1 MTRRAGG
8 LMVSELFGPTVQ
20 GEGPSTGQLASFAR
34 LSGCPLS
41 CRWCDTPW
49 TWDWTRYDRSAE
61 QHPMTIGEVTAW
73 AGRQPARLI
82 VITGGEPLVQAR
94 QLTELVP
101 ALAALGKDVEIETSG
116 IIAPPSAL
124 AANGA
129 KFNVSPKLSNAAMP
143 ESRRIRGHALR
154 ALASS
159 GAARFKFVAQRLS
172 DLAEIAALEAAYG
185 LDPVWVMPQGTTS
198 TAVMSG
204 MRLLADEVIARG
216 WHLSPRLHVLLW
228 EDTRGR

>member
-1 MTRRAGG
+1 MTRSAG
-8 LMVSELFGPTVQ
+8 LVVSELFGPTIQ
-20 GEGPSTGQLASFAR
+20 GEGPSAGRLASFAR

-61 QHPMTIGEVTAW
+61 QHPMTTAEVTAW
-73 AGRQPARLI
+73 AARQPPRLI
-82 VITGGEPLVQAR
+82 VITGGEPLAQAR

-116 IIAPPSAL
+116 IIAPPPSL
-124 AANGA
+124 AASGA
-129 KFNVSPKLSNAAMP
+129 KFNVSPKLSSAAMP
-143 ESRRIRGHALR
+143 ESRRIRGPALR
-154 ALASS
+154 ALTAS
-159 GAARFKFVAQRLS
+159 GAARFKFVAQNLS
-172 DLAEIAALEAAYG
+172 DLAEIAALQETYA
-185 LDPVWVMPQGTTS
+185 LDPVWVMPEGTTS
-198 TAVMSG
+198 TAVMNR

-228 EDTRGR
+228 GDARGR

>member
-1 MTRRAGG
+1 MTGNAD
-8 LMVSELFGPTVQ
+8 LIVSELFGPTVQ
-20 GEGPSTGQLASFAR
+20 GEGPSVGQLASFAR

-41 CRWCDTPW
+41 CKWCDTPW
-49 TWDWTRYDRSAE
+49 TWDWTRYDQTAE
-61 QHPMTIGEVTAW
+61 KHPMTIEQMTAW
-73 AGRQPARLI
+73 AAQQPPRLI

-94 QLTELVP
+94 QLTQLVP

-116 IIAPPSAL
+116 IIAPPPDL
-124 AANGA
+124 ADAGA

-143 ESRRIRGHALR
+143 ESRRIRSHALR
-154 ALASS
+154 ALADS
-159 GAARFKFVAQRLS
+159 GAARFKFVAQDLS
-172 DLAEIAALEAAYG
+172 DLAEIAALQEAYG

-198 TAVMSG
+198 TAVVSG

-216 WHLSPRLHVLLW
+216 WNLSTRLHVLLW

>member
-1 MTRRAGG
+1 MTRSAD
-8 LMVSELFGPTVQ
+8 LVVSELFGPTIQ
-20 GEGPSTGQLASFAR
+20 GEGPSAGRLASFAR

-49 TWDWTRYDRSAE
+49 TWDWTRYDRSVE
-61 QHPMTIGEVTAW
+61 QHPMTVEEVTAW
-73 AGRQPARLI
+73 AARQPPRLI

-116 IIAPPSAL
+116 IIAPPPSL

-129 KFNVSPKLSNAAMP
+129 KFNVSPKLSSAAMP
-143 ESRRIRGHALR
+143 ESRRIRGPALR
-154 ALASS
+154 ALVGS
-159 GAARFKFVAQRLS
+159 GSARFKFVAQNLS
-172 DLAEIAALEAAYG
+172 DLAEIAALQETYA
-185 LDPVWVMPQGTTS
+185 LDPVWVMPEGTTS
-198 TAVMSG
+198 AAVMSG

-228 EDTRGR
+228 EDARGR